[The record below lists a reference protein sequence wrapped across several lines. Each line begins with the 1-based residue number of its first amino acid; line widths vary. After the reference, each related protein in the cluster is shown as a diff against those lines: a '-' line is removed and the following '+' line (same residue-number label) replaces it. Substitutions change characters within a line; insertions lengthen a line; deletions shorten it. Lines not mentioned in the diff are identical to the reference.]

1 MTAMGAKY
9 KQHIRRRNPD
19 IGTFLNC
26 KVEQPERCDQRIEHG
41 EDEKNVNHEQM
52 IRKPISK
59 PATGG

>member
-9 KQHIRRRNPD
+9 KQHIRQRNAG

-26 KVEQPERCDQRIEHG
+26 KVEQPEWYDQRIEHG
-41 EDEKNVNHEQM
+41 EDEKNVDHEQM

-59 PATGG
+59 TATGR